1 MRREFEMSKITF
13 EVFFAI
19 LVFSLLVEL
28 TVLFVFI
35 YPMFDP
41 EIRLQNMKKLCTDKG
56 WNYTG
61 KFTVNNSDFVYCT
74 DNDTIKMIP
83 ILKK

>member
-1 MRREFEMSKITF
+1 MNLEIFLS
-13 EVFFAI
+13 I
-19 LVFSLLVEL
+19 LVFAFLVEL
-28 TVLFVFI
+28 TILFVFI

-41 EIRLQNMKKLCTDKG
+41 EIRLQNMKKLCTDNG

-74 DNDTIKMIP
+74 DGNIIKMIP